1 MKKIAIFI
9 MALFALSGC
18 EEENRHPISSGY
30 TANGYNIEYLFD
42 QDGCKMYRTYSKG
55 NWVHFMTCPF
65 SRASTSEMKNCGKN
79 CYREDVVN
87 TQ

>member
-1 MKKIAIFI
+1 MNKILVFI
-9 MALFALSGC
+9 IAALTLSGC
-18 EEENRHPISSGY
+18 DEDNRHPISTGY
-30 TANGYNIEYLFD
+30 TTNGYNIEYLFE

-55 NWVHFMTCPF
+55 NWVHFMTCPR
-65 SRASTSEMKNCGKN
+65 SMTSEIKNCGKN